1 MSGEK
6 MDMKKKTNTKECT
19 CNSTIFHNFEK
30 YSQALNCVVEYVQ
43 CESCGLII
51 APESKNYNLSRI
63 YNAEYFNNVDYGWK
77 GRAKIL
83 LIYIKYINILV
94 PLKKLQICD
103 FGAGNGYLSKLL
115 INNGFNVLA
124 YEPFIQNNTYLE
136 KPYYC
141 DTPFDADVLLMVEVF
156 EHFTNAFEDIRKIL
170 TDFHNPKLII
180 FTTNLTDNATESIDD
195 WLYLDPDS
203 GHFTLW
209 SKKSLTLLG
218 EMNGYKLISFDNT
231 FLHIFCKASDMKM
244 CNNLKI
250 LSIPAKFAMK
260 IRGLVKGLFK

>member
-1 MSGEK
+1 MIGMMLEN
-6 MDMKKKTNTKECT
+6 KKKCACNCT
-19 CNSTIFHNFEK
+19 AFKK
-30 YSQALNCVVEYVQ
+30 YHKHSQALDCVVEYIQ
-43 CESCGLII
+43 CESCGMIT
-51 APESKNYNLSRI
+51 APESTKYTLSSI
-63 YNAEYFNNVDYGWK
+63 YNVDYFINVDYGWK

-83 LIYIKYINILV
+83 LMYIKYLNMLI
-94 PLKKLQICD
+94 PLKKMRICD

-115 INNGFNVLA
+115 IDNGFNVLA

-136 KPYYC
+136 ESYYS

-180 FTTNLTDNATESIDD
+180 FTTNLTDNATEPIND
-195 WLYLDPDS
+195 WFYLDPDS

-218 EMNGYKLISFDNT
+218 EMNGYKLISFDNI
-231 FLHIFCKASDMKM
+231 FLHIFCKVSDMKM

-250 LSIPAKFAMK
+250 LSIPTKFAMK
-260 IRGLVKGLFK
+260 IRGLFKGVFR

>member
-43 CESCGLII
+43 CESCGLIT

-94 PLKKLQICD
+94 PLFSLQ
-103 FGAGNGYLSKLL
+103 
-115 INNGFNVLA
+115 
-124 YEPFIQNNTYLE
+124 T
-136 KPYYC
+136 
-141 DTPFDADVLLMVEVF
+141 
-156 EHFTNAFEDIRKIL
+156 
-170 TDFHNPKLII
+170 
-180 FTTNLTDNATESIDD
+180 
-195 WLYLDPDS
+195 
-203 GHFTLW
+203 
-209 SKKSLTLLG
+209 
-218 EMNGYKLISFDNT
+218 
-231 FLHIFCKASDMKM
+231 
-244 CNNLKI
+244 
-250 LSIPAKFAMK
+250 
-260 IRGLVKGLFK
+260 